1 MALSKEELQ
10 LQIDILTSRTDNNDG
25 MKYSKLPGVNKG
37 LNPEF
42 FTGNNT
48 RVVNAINK
56 LATEVKALENAVID
70 MINKTNGVMLDV
82 NSEENKA
89 IWEETKT
96 LMREETIIEGI
107 RAILEGESQDRI
119 FDIHKDDEGKVLQI
133 TINEDGRPVVRP
145 VEISMDIF
153 PDYKPPEEKITTAYD
168 VVYLNRDVPNVDNV
182 GEAIDHILD
191 QMKNIDFEISWD
203 DIKDKPSVGNKLELK
218 DDALSLISEED
229 AILSSVPLMTEE
241 DIYDLMNT
249 LK

>member
-56 LATEVKALENAVID
+56 LATEVKALENAVYD
-70 MINKTNGVMLDV
+70 MINKTNGVLLDV
-82 NSEENKA
+82 NSEQNQET
-89 IWEETKT
+89 WEETKR

-107 RAILEGESQDRI
+107 RSILEGKSQDRI
-119 FDIHKDDEGKVLQI
+119 FDIEEEDEGKVL
-133 TINEDGRPVVRP
+133 TIVIDDDGNPVVRP

-168 VVYLNRDVPNVDNV
+168 VVYLNRDIPGVENV

-218 DDALSLISEED
+218 DDALTLVSDED
-229 AILSSVPLMTEE
+229 AILSSVPLMNDE
-241 DIYDLMNT
+241 DIYDLVNT